1 MRKTVQGESQKLS
14 NLRNQN
20 RQMLMEERDK
30 ENSLKA
36 MIDECGAIRERYEK
50 FKGSKADAQE
60 RLRQI
65 EELLENESKN
75 MKRIDDETA
84 RLISALYRSE
94 QQLKKLQDV
103 ENNLVIESQALESG
117 ISKTHSSCKSL
128 EKELLRQTEI
138 LYNVEYKIQHAEMR
152 LATMQGSVDEEE
164 TARLEARREQL
175 ENIFN
180 DKVKAEEMMKNQ
192 IARTEEDMK
201 KLSTNYQNSIMEY
214 EKIVS
219 NKKLSIFIYAT
230 HKILYAHL

>member
-1 MRKTVQGESQKLS
+1 MYNPQLLALRKTVQGESQKLS

-30 ENSLKA
+30 ETSLKA
-36 MIDECGAIRERYEK
+36 MIDECGVIKGKYEK
-50 FKGSKADAQE
+50 FKGTNSDAQE

-65 EELLENESKN
+65 EELIENENKN

-84 RLISALYRSE
+84 RLSSALYRSE

-103 ENNLVIESQALESG
+103 EKNLMIESQALETG
-117 ISKTHSSCKSL
+117 ISRMHASCKSL
-128 EKELLRQTEI
+128 EKELLRQTEV

-152 LATMQGSVDEEE
+152 LATMHGSIDEEE
-164 TARLEARREQL
+164 TARLDARREHL
-175 ENIFN
+175 EQIFD
-180 DKVKAEEMMKNQ
+180 DKMKADELMKTQ

-201 KLSTNYQNSIMEY
+201 KLSTNYQNSIIEY

-219 NKKLSIFIYAT
+219 T
-230 HKILYAHL
+230 

>member
-1 MRKTVQGESQKLS
+1 MYNPQLLALRKTVQGESQKLS

-30 ENSLKA
+30 ETSLKA
-36 MIDECGAIRERYEK
+36 MIDECGVIKGKYEK
-50 FKGSKADAQE
+50 FKGTNTDAQE

-65 EELLENESKN
+65 EELIENENKN

-84 RLISALYRSE
+84 RLSSALYRSE

-103 ENNLVIESQALESG
+103 EKNLMIESQALETG
-117 ISKTHSSCKSL
+117 ISRTHASCKSL
-128 EKELLRQTEI
+128 EKELLRQTEV

-152 LATMQGSVDEEE
+152 LATMHGSIDEEE
-164 TARLEARREQL
+164 TARLDARREHL
-175 ENIFN
+175 EQIFD
-180 DKVKAEEMMKNQ
+180 DKMKADELMKTQ

-201 KLSTNYQNSIMEY
+201 KLSTNYQNSIIEY

-219 NKKLSIFIYAT
+219 TYIY
-230 HKILYAHL
+230 ID

>member
-1 MRKTVQGESQKLS
+1 MYNPQLLALRKTVQGESQKLS

-30 ENSLKA
+30 ETSLKA
-36 MIDECGAIRERYEK
+36 MIDECGVIKGKYEK
-50 FKGSKADAQE
+50 FKGTNSDAQE

-65 EELLENESKN
+65 EELIENENKN

-84 RLISALYRSE
+84 RLSSALYRSE

-103 ENNLVIESQALESG
+103 EKNLMIESQALETG
-117 ISKTHSSCKSL
+117 ISRTHASCKSL
-128 EKELLRQTEI
+128 EKELLRQTEV

-152 LATMQGSVDEEE
+152 LATMHGSIDEEE
-164 TARLEARREQL
+164 TARLDARREHL
-175 ENIFN
+175 EQIFD
-180 DKVKAEEMMKNQ
+180 DKMKADELMKTQ

-201 KLSTNYQNSIMEY
+201 KLSTNYQNSIIEY

-219 NKKLSIFIYAT
+219 T
-230 HKILYAHL
+230 

>member
-1 MRKTVQGESQKLS
+1 MYNPQLLALRKTVQGESQKLS

-30 ENSLKA
+30 ETSLKA
-36 MIDECGAIRERYEK
+36 MIDECGVVKGKYEK
-50 FKGSKADAQE
+50 FKGTNSDAQE

-65 EELLENESKN
+65 EELIENENKN

-84 RLISALYRSE
+84 RLSSALYRSE

-103 ENNLVIESQALESG
+103 EKNLMIESQALETG
-117 ISKTHSSCKSL
+117 ISRTHASCKSL
-128 EKELLRQTEI
+128 EKELLRQTEV

-152 LATMQGSVDEEE
+152 LATMHGSIDEEE
-164 TARLEARREQL
+164 TARLDARREHL
-175 ENIFN
+175 EQIFD
-180 DKVKAEEMMKNQ
+180 DKMKADELMKTQ

-201 KLSTNYQNSIMEY
+201 KLSTNYQNSIIEY

-219 NKKLSIFIYAT
+219 T
-230 HKILYAHL
+230 

>member
-1 MRKTVQGESQKLS
+1 MYNPQLLALRKTVQGESQKLS

-30 ENSLKA
+30 ETSLKA
-36 MIDECGAIRERYEK
+36 MIDECGVIKGKYEK
-50 FKGSKADAQE
+50 FKGTNSDAQE

-65 EELLENESKN
+65 EELIENENKN

-84 RLISALYRSE
+84 RLSSALYRSE

-103 ENNLVIESQALESG
+103 EKNLMIESQALETG
-117 ISKTHSSCKSL
+117 ISRTHASCKSL
-128 EKELLRQTEI
+128 EKELLRQTEV

-152 LATMQGSVDEEE
+152 LATMHGSIDEEE
-164 TARLEARREQL
+164 TARLDVRREHL
-175 ENIFN
+175 EQIFD
-180 DKVKAEEMMKNQ
+180 DKMKADELMKTQ

-201 KLSTNYQNSIMEY
+201 KLSTNYQNSIIEY

-219 NKKLSIFIYAT
+219 T
-230 HKILYAHL
+230 

>member
-1 MRKTVQGESQKLS
+1 MYNPQLLALRKTVQGESQKLS

-30 ENSLKA
+30 ETSLKA
-36 MIDECGAIRERYEK
+36 MIDECGVVKGKYEK
-50 FKGSKADAQE
+50 FKGTNSDAQE

-65 EELLENESKN
+65 EELIENENKN

-84 RLISALYRSE
+84 RLSSALYRSE

-103 ENNLVIESQALESG
+103 EKNLMIESQALETG
-117 ISKTHSSCKSL
+117 ISRTHASCKSL
-128 EKELLRQTEI
+128 EKELLRQTEV

-152 LATMQGSVDEEE
+152 LATMHGSIDEEE
-164 TARLEARREQL
+164 TARLDARREHL
-175 ENIFN
+175 EQIFD
-180 DKVKAEEMMKNQ
+180 DKMKADELMKTQ

-201 KLSTNYQNSIMEY
+201 KLSTNYQNSIIEY

-219 NKKLSIFIYAT
+219 TYIY
-230 HKILYAHL
+230 ID